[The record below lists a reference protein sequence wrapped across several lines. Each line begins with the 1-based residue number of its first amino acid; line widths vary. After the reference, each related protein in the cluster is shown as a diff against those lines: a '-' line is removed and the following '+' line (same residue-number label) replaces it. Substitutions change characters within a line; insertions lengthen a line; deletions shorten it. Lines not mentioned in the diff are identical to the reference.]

1 MAIRHLLFEAGGVPL
16 AAPAEL
22 IKSVHE
28 QLRVQPVSG
37 TQGWFC
43 GLAVAHGKLL
53 PVTDLGAF
61 AGRRSS
67 TGHTLELTDS
77 VGMSG
82 LQVDAVFGLSSTP
95 LSEVPFDKEEMAFF
109 SDGNLALTTRAV
121 VQQDRVHRLLD
132 IAALLQSPVFLN
144 IAETDY

>member
-1 MAIRHLLFEAGGVPL
+1 MAIRHLLFEAGGLAL

-22 IKSVHE
+22 ISSVHE

-37 TQGWFC
+37 TQRWFR

-61 AGRRSS
+61 SGRRSS
-67 TGHTLELTDS
+67 TGHTLELTES
-77 VGMSG
+77 IGKGG
-82 LQVDAVFGLSSTP
+82 LQVDTVFGLSATP
-95 LSEVPFDKEEMAFF
+95 LSEVPLDQEDAVFS
-109 SDGNLALTTRAV
+109 SDGNLALTTQAV

-144 IAETDY
+144 IAETDN

>member
-1 MAIRHLLFEAGGVPL
+1 VPIRHLLFEASGLAL
-16 AAPAEL
+16 AAPADL

-28 QLRVQPVSG
+28 QLRVQPVAG
-37 TQGWFC
+37 TRGWFR

-61 AGRRSS
+61 CGLRSS
-67 TGHTLELTDS
+67 DGHTLELADS
-77 VGMSG
+77 IGMSG
-82 LQVDAVFGLSSTP
+82 LQIDAVFGLSTTP
-95 LSEVPFDKEEMAFF
+95 LSDVPLGKKDMPFAGD
-109 SDGNLALTTRAV
+109 DNLALTTRAV

-144 IAETDY
+144 IAETEY

>member
-1 MAIRHLLFEAGGVPL
+1 M

-22 IKSVHE
+22 IRTVHE
-28 QLRVQPVSG
+28 QLRVQPVAG
-37 TQGWFC
+37 TRSWFR

-61 AGRRSS
+61 SGLRSS
-67 TGHTLELTDS
+67 SGHTLELAES

-82 LQVDAVFGLSSTP
+82 LQVDTVFGLSSTAPGDVP
-95 LSEVPFDKEEMAFF
+95 LGKKEIPFA
-109 SDGNLALTTRAV
+109 SDDNLALTTRAI